1 MHKKYNVNMRI
12 REVIDEQGITT
23 KQLAEKLHISQSAL
37 NQNISGNPSVKVLT
51 SIANA
56 LNVPIWELF
65 VSPREVCNQSIGSE
79 VSGYVKVKGTLYEV
93 HSFEDLRKLLELD
106 V

>member
-1 MHKKYNVNMRI
+1 MRI
-12 REVIDEQGITT
+12 REIIEQQGITT
-23 KQLAEKLHISQSAL
+23 KQLAERLHISQSAL

-65 VSPREVCNQSIGSE
+65 VSPKEACNQSFDTE
-79 VSGYVKVKGTLYEV
+79 DVNGYVKIKGNIYEI
-93 HSFEDLRKLLELD
+93 HSFDDLRKLIELN

>member
-1 MHKKYNVNMRI
+1 MRI
-12 REVIDEQGITT
+12 REIIDLQGLTT
-23 KQLAEKLHISQSAL
+23 KQLAERLHISQSAL

-65 VSPREVCNQSIGSE
+65 VSPKDVCNQVANTEGIN
-79 VSGYVKVKGTLYEV
+79 GYIKIKDAIYEV
-93 HSFEDLRKLLELD
+93 HSFEDLEKLLKLKDTEL
-106 V
+106 